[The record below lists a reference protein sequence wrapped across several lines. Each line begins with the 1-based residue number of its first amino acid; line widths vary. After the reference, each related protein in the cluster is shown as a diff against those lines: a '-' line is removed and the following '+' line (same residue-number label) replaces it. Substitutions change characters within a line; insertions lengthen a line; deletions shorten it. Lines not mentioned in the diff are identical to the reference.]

1 VATGKW
7 KVAMAQTTRFTIGAE
22 ARGSDGVYGNVTRV
36 VVDPIARTVTH
47 LVVEPK
53 HRQGLGRLVPLD
65 LVVDVSSDGQ
75 VRLSCTLDEFE
86 RLDHAEETEF
96 LPGSGGH
103 ADYTAG
109 EALSQPYYGLTGV
122 IGDVPQAI
130 TYDTLPVDE
139 VAVRRGEQVDATDG
153 TIGRVEGLVIDPRNS
168 QVTHVLLQEGHLWG
182 RRDVAI
188 PVGAVAKVND
198 GIRLS
203 LTKQQ
208 VEDLPA
214 VPVDHPSR

>member
-1 VATGKW
+1 
-7 KVAMAQTTRFTIGAE
+7 MAQTTRFTIGAE
-22 ARGSDGVYGNVTRV
+22 ARCSDGVCGNVTRV

-53 HRQGLGRLVPLD
+53 HRQGLGRLAPLD

-75 VRLSCTLDEFE
+75 VRLGCTLDEFE

-188 PVGAVAKVND
+188 PVAAVAKVDD

>member
-1 VATGKW
+1 
-7 KVAMAQTTRFTIGAE
+7 MAQTTRFTIGAE
-22 ARGSDGVYGNVTRV
+22 ARCSDGVCGNVTRV

-47 LVVEPK
+47 LVVEPE
-53 HRQGLGRLVPLD
+53 HRQGLGRLAPLD

-122 IGDVPQAI
+122 IGDVPQSI

-188 PVGAVAKVND
+188 QVGAVAKVDD

-214 VPVDHPSR
+214 VQVDHPSR